1 MSSKPENC
9 NAAKAEPRRRE
20 ERVPDPIA
28 LPDTVHGV
36 RGLTIGKRAVKYR
49 VAGFLA
55 DLAGTVWL
63 EGGEHVGLPDLDDS
77 ASGS

>member
-1 MSSKPENC
+1 MLASIGEITAPC
-9 NAAKAEPRRRE
+9 
-20 ERVPDPIA
+20 
-28 LPDTVHGV
+28 G
-36 RGLTIGKRAVKYR
+36 GKRAVKYR

-55 DLAGTVWL
+55 VLAGTVWL

>member
-1 MSSKPENC
+1 MVCGAFLDSE
-9 NAAKAEPRRRE
+9 
-20 ERVPDPIA
+20 
-28 LPDTVHGV
+28 
-36 RGLTIGKRAVKYR
+36 GKRAVKYR

-55 DLAGTVWL
+55 VLAGTVWL

>member
-1 MSSKPENC
+1 MQ
-9 NAAKAEPRRRE
+9 RQ
-20 ERVPDPIA
+20 
-28 LPDTVHGV
+28 
-36 RGLTIGKRAVKYR
+36 GKRAVKYR

-55 DLAGTVWL
+55 VLAGTVWL

>member
-1 MSSKPENC
+1 MPARPVGSCNLICCGTSPSVCSSC
-9 NAAKAEPRRRE
+9 
-20 ERVPDPIA
+20 
-28 LPDTVHGV
+28 
-36 RGLTIGKRAVKYR
+36 KRAVKYR

-55 DLAGTVWL
+55 VLAGTVWL